1 MKRPITDADIDR
13 LLTARV
19 RGTGPELDRRLAGLA
34 AEVTRTGSQAQAWW
48 RARAAWVWV
57 SGPLAVAASVALWLG
72 VGPAPV
78 PEPDYELLFS
88 LEESLSP
95 AVALLE
101 SENRSVLLAPEILA
115 ETSSLSIP

>member
-34 AEVTRTGSQAQAWW
+34 AEVAQTGPQVRAWW
-48 RARAAWVWV
+48 RARAVWAWAA
-57 SGPLAVAASVALWLG
+57 GPLAVAASVALWLS
-72 VGPAPV
+72 VGRGPV
-78 PEPDYELLFS
+78 VEPDFELLFS

-101 SENRSVLLAPEILA
+101 PENRSVLLAPEILA
-115 ETSSLSIP
+115 ENLSPSNP